1 MKIPKN
7 VTVPLGDTV
16 RLECAAEGEPPPQI
30 SWQKDGGNDFPS
42 ARERRIHVM
51 TTDDMIFILKAKP
64 VDMGIYT
71 CTAGNPAGKITA
83 NAILTIEGNLARS
96 SLLI

>member
-1 MKIPKN
+1 M
-7 VTVPLGDTV
+7 

-51 TTDDMIFILKAKP
+51 HPDDDIIFIVNAKP
-64 VDMGIYT
+64 VDMGVYT
-71 CTAGNPAGKITA
+71 CTAGNPAGKISV
-83 NAILTIEGNLARS
+83 NAILTIEGNPCII
-96 SLLI
+96 LIYIIIINGSTIF